1 MATWREAAYPLLG
14 LVMSIVV
21 FTVLV
26 TPMSLGLGLLMTL
39 VGLPILL
46 GTASSTAGRR
56 RGALARGLPPA
67 RAHRRAVPGRVEPL
81 GSGTACE
88 SWRADPQTWKDYAW
102 LMVLCVVG
110 FAFGVRAP
118 TIAACSRCSRTSARP
133 AED

>member
-1 MATWREAAYPLLG
+1 MARGCVPRAG
-14 LVMSIVV
+14 LEVSIVV

-26 TPMSLGLGLLMTL
+26 TLMSLGLGLLMTL

-46 GTASSTAGRR
+46 GTAYVNRRFADAERWRAGFLVRERIGRR
-56 RGALARGLPPA
+56 YRD
-67 RAHRRAVPGRVEPL
+67 
-81 GSGTACE
+81 GSGRRFWHRLRVVAT
-88 SWRADPQTWKDYAW
+88 DPQTWKDYAW